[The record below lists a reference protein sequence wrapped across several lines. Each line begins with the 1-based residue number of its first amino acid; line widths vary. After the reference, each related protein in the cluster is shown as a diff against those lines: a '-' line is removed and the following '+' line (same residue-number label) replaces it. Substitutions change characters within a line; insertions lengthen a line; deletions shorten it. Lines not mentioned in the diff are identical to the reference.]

1 MQRGSR
7 ISKLCVTI
15 VLFTL
20 SALVVLAVAGCSQ
33 STNRAKGVYMLLDT
47 SGTYAVELNKA
58 KAIIN
63 YLLGTLQPGDTLA
76 VGRID
81 TGSFSEKD
89 IIAKVTFDSRPSMAN
104 NQKRAF
110 QKKVNDFVANIKRSS
125 YTDIS
130 GGVLQAIEYLNESEA
145 RSKFILIFSDLQE
158 ELAKGHIRDV
168 PFQLK
173 GFEVIALN
181 VTKLRDDIRD
191 PKNYM
196 TRVEHWREK
205 AEGGNGQWRVIN
217 DLERLDN
224 IFAN

>member
-1 MQRGSR
+1 MQRGNR
-7 ISKLCVTI
+7 IS
-15 VLFTL
+15 
-20 SALVVLAVAGCSQ
+20 ALPTVVLLIAVAIIVGGTGCSDNTPR
-33 STNRAKGVYMLLDT
+33 SKGVYMLLDT

-63 YLLGTLQPGDTLA
+63 YLLGTLQPGDTMA

-89 IIAKVTFDSRPSMAN
+89 IVAKVTFDTRPSMAN

-110 QKKVNDFVANIKRSS
+110 QKKVDAFVAEIVRSD

-130 GGVLQAIEYLNESEA
+130 GGILQAIEFLNES
-145 RSKFILIFSDLQE
+145 RVGKKYILIFSDMQE
-158 ELAKGHIRDV
+158 ELAKGHVRDV

-181 VTKLRDDIRD
+181 VTKLREDIRD
-191 PKNYM
+191 PKKYM
-196 TRVEHWREK
+196 NRVEQWRNKTES
-205 AEGGNGQWRVIN
+205 GNGNWRVIN
-217 DLERLDN
+217 DLERLGS
-224 IFAN
+224 IFSH

>member
-1 MQRGSR
+1 MQRGNR
-7 ISKLCVTI
+7 LKNLTAILIVTTAA
-15 VLFTL
+15 VLTMV
-20 SALVVLAVAGCSQ
+20 SACSQ
-33 STNRAKGVYMLLDT
+33 HTNRAKGVYMLLDT

-89 IIAKVTFDSRPSMAN
+89 IVAKVTFDSRPSMAN
-104 NQKRAF
+104 TQKRAF
-110 QKKVNDFVANIKRSS
+110 QKKVNDFVAKIDRSK

-130 GGVLQAIEYLNESEA
+130 GGILQAIEYLNESGA
-145 RSKFILIFSDLQE
+145 GDKYILIFSDLQE
-158 ELAKGHIRDV
+158 ELAKGYVRDV

-173 GFEVIALN
+173 GFHVIALN
-181 VTKLRDDIRD
+181 VTKLREDIRD
-191 PKNYM
+191 PKNYLQ
-196 TRVEHWREK
+196 RVKEWREK
-205 AEGGNGQWRVIN
+205 TESGNGNWRVIN
-217 DLERLDN
+217 DLERLDH